1 MRLVKISSPNNIKHM
16 KNFNAQYG
24 KHSRL
29 ELLKHFILEHGTYIE
44 LKKEN
49 SSLFRVK
56 WTAGGLYWKRLIE
69 IYPCG
74 WKRKYTYSRIYFF
87 KWICRSLCTF
97 INPDRPSLVTIEA
110 VCDSKIYYLPY
121 STAEEFFT
129 TNAETM
135 QIKCT
140 LVEQSYLLMYHR
152 LLDMYCKTTEELYL
166 DLLNRCPDIQE
177 HITLKEVAS
186 FLQVTPETISRI
198 RHKLNKC
205 IRCKLEK

>member
-1 MRLVKISSPNNIKHM
+1 MLQAFPY
-16 KNFNAQYG
+16 Q
-24 KHSRL
+24 
-29 ELLKHFILEHGTYIE
+29 
-44 LKKEN
+44 
-49 SSLFRVK
+49 
-56 WTAGGLYWKRLIE
+56 
-69 IYPCG
+69 IYHCNG
-74 WKRKYTYSRIYFF
+74 R
-87 KWICRSLCTF
+87 
-97 INPDRPSLVTIEA
+97 
-110 VCDSKIYYLPY
+110 DSKIYYLPY

-186 FLQVTPETISRI
+186 FLQVTPETII
-198 RHKLNKC
+198 QKKW
-205 IRCKLEK
+205 EWFFGAGVFFTF

>member
-1 MRLVKISSPNNIKHM
+1 M
-16 KNFNAQYG
+16 KQFNLQFAN
-24 KHSRL
+24 HSKL
-29 ELLKHFILEHGTYIE
+29 EQLKLFFLEHGTYIE
-44 LKKEN
+44 LKKGEQFSIQGKMNCRGAYIEN
-49 SSLFRVK
+49 GLLRYTRVDERGNIHIVGY
-56 WTAGGLYWKRLIE
+56 TFSNEFAG
-69 IYPCG
+69 
-74 WKRKYTYSRIYFF
+74 
-87 KWICRSLCTF
+87 SLCTF

-186 FLQVTPETISRI
+186 FLQVTPETVSR
-198 RHKLNKC
+198 
-205 IRCKLEK
+205 IRCKLKK